1 MCSVLRQMPWKLILV
16 LIVGTF
22 GGSVVGIDT
31 ALVGGA
37 QLFFIK
43 RFNLD
48 ASLQGLTIA
57 ATLLGALVGSLLST
71 LLNSLIGRRGAMFL
85 AGLDAIAAG
94 FIEAFSNIWGVLLF
108 GRLILGVS
116 FGVFTSTIPVFLSE
130 FAPTE
135 IRGIFTTVYQV
146 AYVFGYFIGFIV
158 DVIFVNVSHGWRF
171 MLGAVILPATVD
183 IVALSFSCE
192 SPRWLLS
199 KGRLENARNS
209 LLQLR
214 KSQEVADRDLEVMS
228 NVIEKERQE
237 AKKQPSFFRIVYDK
251 PSVRRALTLGLALQI
266 AQQFS
271 GVNAV
276 MFYFDYVLQLAG
288 LSDSHSIDV
297 SLALGFGTVIF
308 GLPTFWLVDRVGR
321 RILLLSTMPFV
332 AISLWMCGFSFF
344 GDKKVR
350 LVLNITGTLLFRLFL
365 GPGIGPMPWVITAE
379 IFPWQIRTQ
388 CLTLNSFCSYMLNF
402 VVSFSWPTML
412 NSMHAQGAF
421 GFFGGFTIL
430 STIFI
435 FLFLPETKGLEMEAT
450 HRLFEDSF
458 FQIAKKNLEGV
469 SKMFSKVMNRNAK
482 NRGDDNANE
491 TQKMEENHIRNHTM
505 EASSSSAA
513 RYSKEHSSREDELFG
528 VKCTCAS

>member
-1 MCSVLRQMPWKLILV
+1 MPWKLILV

-421 GFFGGFTIL
+421 
-430 STIFI
+430 
-435 FLFLPETKGLEMEAT
+435 ETKGLEMEAT

>member
-37 QLFFIK
+37 QLFFFFFIK

-130 FAPTE
+130 CAPTE

-297 SLALGFGTVIF
+297 SLALGFGTVILACLHF
-308 GLPTFWLVDRVGR
+308 GC
-321 RILLLSTMPFV
+321 
-332 AISLWMCGFSFF
+332 LWMCGFFHFF
-344 GDKKVR
+344 GDKKKSDWTWYR
-350 LVLNITGTLLFRLFL
+350 THALGYYCRNISMANSDAMPYFELF
-365 GPGIGPMPWVITAE
+365 
-379 IFPWQIRTQ
+379 
-388 CLTLNSFCSYMLNF
+388 FCSYMLNF

-528 VKCTCAS
+528 VKFAFHNDIEMFGTSRKCKLF